1 MYSILQLAFHI
12 ISGAPVYLLRTVIA
26 FVKVRAS
33 PMLLIY
39 WRVSEAAIS
48 SKHFPQVTNYL
59 KSSVLPLTVLR
70 SGMATGG
77 KGERRLWSYAWG
89 NLQLLQLTSGPTG
102 SWQGNSWETKPMA
115 RITQILIEASFS
127 HNLQLII

>member
-1 MYSILQLAFHI
+1 MQAQNLLAVIQANSSPFHYCLKCYAKCMYSILQLAFHI
-12 ISGAPVYLLRTVIA
+12 ISGAPVYLRRTIIA

-59 KSSVLPLTVLR
+59 KSSVSPLTVLR

-77 KGERRLWSYAWG
+77 KEERRLCSYAWG
-89 NLQLLQLTSGPTG
+89 KFQLL
-102 SWQGNSWETKPMA
+102 
-115 RITQILIEASFS
+115 
-127 HNLQLII
+127 